1 MLKHTNCCHILSFI
15 NNFNSNIS
23 ILSPN
28 IVPFNYNIIQLAD
41 VLKIKFILNVVL
53 YFLLLFEHNLEFNF
67 DFMLELIF
75 CRVAQK
81 LLNCNMDYH

>member
-1 MLKHTNCCHILSFI
+1 MPKHINCCHILSFI
-15 NNFNSNIS
+15 THFSYNIS

-28 IVPFNYNIIQLAD
+28 IFPFNYNIILLAE

-53 YFLLLFEHNLEFNF
+53 CSLLLFEHNFEFNF

-75 CRVAQK
+75 CRVDQK